1 MTIIMLGTLVL
12 IVGLLVKNG
21 KLDWLFFTSA
31 NYAEENDLIP
41 LRRLLWSLYLTISFI
56 LFALAISS
64 FIEFIPNNITFMI
77 GRISIVILGIACAIK
92 ASIISK
98 ELKKKSR

>member
-1 MTIIMLGTLVL
+1 MTTIILGTVVL
-12 IVGLLVKNG
+12 IGALLVKNG
-21 KLDWLFFTSA
+21 KLDWLFFTFA
-31 NYAEENDLIP
+31 NYAEKNDLIP
-41 LRRLLWSLYLTISFI
+41 LRRLLWRLYLSISFI

-77 GRISIVILGIACAIK
+77 GRISIVGLGIIFAIK

-98 ELKKKSR
+98 ELKKKS